1 MVDRVGQQ
9 LGNYRLI
16 HRLGE
21 GGFAEVYLGEHVYL
35 KTQAAVK
42 VLLVR
47 LAGDSLEDFLT
58 EARTVAGLK
67 HPHIVRVLDF
77 GVDSNTP
84 FLVMDYAS
92 KGTLRQY
99 HPRGSRVPLKSVL
112 TYVRQVATALQREK
126 PNLVCLP
133 GVEMVIARIV
143 CKRCPLCSFHM
154 TI

>member
-1 MVDRVGQQ
+1 LILEGDSVTDRVGQQ

-84 FLVMDYAS
+84 SM
-92 KGTLRQY
+92 
-99 HPRGSRVPLKSVL
+99 PSRNRDGHS
-112 TYVRQVATALQREK
+112 
-126 PNLVCLP
+126 
-133 GVEMVIARIV
+133 
-143 CKRCPLCSFHM
+143 
-154 TI
+154 